1 MGFYL
6 RKSVSVGPVRFNLSK
21 SGIGVS
27 AGVKGLRFGVGP
39 RGNYVHMGRA
49 GIYYR
54 ATLPNGSR
62 VKQPSPRPQANLPE
76 LTALPRIEM
85 KAIESGD
92 VSEMVDSSSAGLLRE
107 LDEKQKLSKAA
118 APVAIAFGLVVAFGL
133 WTSWPLWI
141 VLALGFVGC
150 CAIYAAHARDE
161 LRKSVVLLYDFDPE
175 TERLYEELHSS
186 AARVAACAGTWHIAS
201 KGDVHDRKYF
211 AGASELVERKRTF
224 VRRESPPFL
233 KTNIDVVAIGVGRQ
247 TLYLFPDRILVYDQ
261 GGVGAVSYRDLRV
274 SIRDQRFIEADGV
287 PSDAKVV
294 DRTWKYVN
302 KKGGPD
308 RRFKDNRELPICLYE
323 EIALSSDTGLNELL
337 QISRQGPGEDLAR
350 AFASL
355 NERMP
360 REAA

>member
-6 RKSVSVGPVRFNLSK
+6 RKSVSVGPLRFNLSK

-54 ATLPNGSR
+54 ATIPTVS
-62 VKQPSPRPQANLPE
+62 QPTQSPPRPSSFREEAI
-76 LTALPRIEM
+76 ASHVEM
-85 KAIESGD
+85 KAIESAD
-92 VSEMVDSSSAGLLRE
+92 VSQMIDSSSAALLRE
-107 LDEKQKLSKAA
+107 LDEKQKLRKTTT
-118 APVAIAFGLVVAFGL
+118 PVAVAYSLVVALGL
-133 WTSWPLWI
+133 WMSWPTWV
-141 VLALGFVGC
+141 VLGIGVFGSLAFYS
-150 CAIYAAHARDE
+150 ATTRDA
-161 LRKSVVLLYDFDPE
+161 LRKSVVLLYDFDTE
-175 TERLYEELHSS
+175 TERLYEDLHSS
-186 AARVAACAGTWHIAS
+186 AASVAGCAGVWHVAS

-211 AGASELVERKRTF
+211 AGASELVERRRTF

-247 TLYLFPDRILVYDQ
+247 TLYLFPDRILVYDH

-274 SIRDQRFIEADGV
+274 SVRDQRFIESDGV
-287 PSDAKVV
+287 PSDAEVV

-308 RRFKDNRELPICLYE
+308 RRFKDNSELPICLYE
-323 EIALSSDTGLNELL
+323 EIHLSSETGLNELL
-337 QISRQGPGEDLAR
+337 QISRRGPGESLAR

-355 NERMP
+355 DKDLP
-360 REAA
+360 SEAA